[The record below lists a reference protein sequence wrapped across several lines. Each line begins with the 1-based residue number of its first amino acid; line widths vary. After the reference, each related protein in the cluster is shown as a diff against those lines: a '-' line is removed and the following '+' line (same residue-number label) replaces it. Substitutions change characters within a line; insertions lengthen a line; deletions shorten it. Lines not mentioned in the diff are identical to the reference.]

1 MRAAPGPESI
11 REPEEVLLVDRVQQ
25 RDHRPLDDLVLQGSD
40 RERALL
46 TVRLGDVY
54 APGRQ
59 CPIRSPLDP
68 LMQVRRDCGRGL
80 PRSPATSVRSTPGA
94 RSAFQREERLPSS
107 STLTWWKSAVNL
119 SFFLSLAAFRMRSSA
134 CDTLSRLCVRR
145 VLCWPAFPL
154 VPALRSTGSAAGL
167 LRLCSPASSAVGS
180 EEAPNEELA
189 SVRRTNRTY
198 SFPVSGFHERAFAIC
213 SEGMSETR
221 LTSLNS
227 VRNRL
232 VGYSFHAALR
242 HRLVRC
248 DHSRRIIQPSS

>member
-1 MRAAPGPESI
+1 MPP
-11 REPEEVLLVDRVQQ
+11 RE
-25 RDHRPLDDLVLQGSD
+25 G
-40 RERALL
+40 
-46 TVRLGDVY
+46 
-54 APGRQ
+54 
-59 CPIRSPLDP
+59 C
-68 LMQVRRDCGRGL
+68 
-80 PRSPATSVRSTPGA
+80 
-94 RSAFQREERLPSS
+94 RLP
-107 STLTWWKSAVNL
+107 L
-119 SFFLSLAAFRMRSSA
+119 FI
-134 CDTLSRLCVRR
+134 
-145 VLCWPAFPL
+145 
-154 VPALRSTGSAAGL
+154 GL
-167 LRLCSPASSAVGS
+167 LLRPVTRPQLTRSNVDDPPPSLHEHYTRFIAVGS

-232 VGYSFHAALR
+232 VGYSLHAALR

>member
-1 MRAAPGPESI
+1 M
-11 REPEEVLLVDRVQQ
+11 
-25 RDHRPLDDLVLQGSD
+25 
-40 RERALL
+40 
-46 TVRLGDVY
+46 
-54 APGRQ
+54 
-59 CPIRSPLDP
+59 
-68 LMQVRRDCGRGL
+68 
-80 PRSPATSVRSTPGA
+80 
-94 RSAFQREERLPSS
+94 
-107 STLTWWKSAVNL
+107 LTWWRSEVNC
-119 SFFLSLAAFRMRSSA
+119 SFFLCLAACRMRSSA
-134 CDTLSRLCVRR
+134 CDTLSRFCARHV
-145 VLCWPAFPL
+145 VCWSTFPL
-154 VPALRSTGSAAGL
+154 APALRSISSAADSSAL
-167 LRLCSPASSAVGS
+167 FTDFSAVGS
-180 EEAPNEELA
+180 EEAPNEELT

>member
-1 MRAAPGPESI
+1 M
-11 REPEEVLLVDRVQQ
+11 
-25 RDHRPLDDLVLQGSD
+25 
-40 RERALL
+40 
-46 TVRLGDVY
+46 
-54 APGRQ
+54 
-59 CPIRSPLDP
+59 
-68 LMQVRRDCGRGL
+68 
-80 PRSPATSVRSTPGA
+80 
-94 RSAFQREERLPSS
+94 
-107 STLTWWKSAVNL
+107 TWWKSAVNL
-119 SFFLSLAAFRMRSSA
+119 SFFRSLAALRMRSSA
-134 CDTLSRLCVRR
+134 CDTLIRLCVRH
-145 VLCWPAFPL
+145 VLCWSAFPL
-154 VPALRSTGSAAGL
+154 VPALRSTGSAADRSALFAGF
-167 LRLCSPASSAVGS
+167 PAVGS